1 MQMWGCCVNGVTSRR
16 SRELTAAPTAETGL
30 QTAGEAGPVL
40 TRHLFGI
47 LTKAFGRPRTPSPLS
62 ALLLS
67 RNLLFF
73 KVFLPKCDVLQ
84 APQPISLL
92 LHRTDETIHL
102 PAPHSLAPP
111 CPHSPTHPRTWLRPR
126 SPGGRR
132 RTDCLN
138 QRRRLGGAAAFP
150 PPVQTTACRPILPRG
165 RNIFEAAPE
174 FGERK
179 IRVVSDLILTQ
190 IEGKGPFLK
199 YLLED
204 WVLKLIPSGG
214 DSYAT

>member
-1 MQMWGCCVNGVTSRR
+1 MSPVLSHAEARVPNADVGLLRERRNFQKEQGADGSAYGRNRPADRRGSR
-16 SRELTAAPTAETGL
+16 
-30 QTAGEAGPVL
+30 PVL

-179 IRVVSDLILTQ
+179 IRVVSDLILT
-190 IEGKGPFLK
+190 
-199 YLLED
+199 
-204 WVLKLIPSGG
+204 
-214 DSYAT
+214 

>member
-1 MQMWGCCVNGVTSRR
+1 MGPVLSHAEARVPNADVGLLRERCNFQKEQGADGSAYGRNRPADRRGSR
-16 SRELTAAPTAETGL
+16 
-30 QTAGEAGPVL
+30 PVL

-92 LHRTDETIHL
+92 LHRTDETIYL

-111 CPHSPTHPRTWLRPR
+111 CPHSSTHPRTWLRPR

-150 PPVQTTACRPILPRG
+150 PPSTDNGVSADTPKGQKC
-165 RNIFEAAPE
+165 
-174 FGERK
+174 
-179 IRVVSDLILTQ
+179 IR
-190 IEGKGPFLK
+190 
-199 YLLED
+199 
-204 WVLKLIPSGG
+204 G
-214 DSYAT
+214 DS